1 MSLEHCTIPREKE
14 RESPVNK
21 MTEKVIRYQVRVR
34 KLRGVDKTSTIAEMQ
49 EAYGFT
55 TSVWGVV
62 VDEWNTSGTE
72 VASSGSEWQGVGEGG
87 TK

>member
-1 MSLEHCTIPREKE
+1 M
-14 RESPVNK
+14 NK

-34 KLRGVDKTSTIAEMQ
+34 KLRGVDRTSTIAEMQ
-49 EAYGFT
+49 EVYGFT

-62 VDEWNTSGTE
+62 VDEWKATDATVGH
-72 VASSGSEWQGVGEGG
+72 SGSEWQGVGEGG

>member
-1 MSLEHCTIPREKE
+1 MDR
-14 RESPVNK
+14 
-21 MTEKVIRYQVRVR
+21 
-34 KLRGVDKTSTIAEMQ
+34 TSTIAEMQ

-62 VDEWNTSGTE
+62 VDEWNAADVTVGH
-72 VASSGSEWQGVGEGG
+72 SGSEWQGVGEGG

>member
-1 MSLEHCTIPREKE
+1 MNR
-14 RESPVNK
+14 
-21 MTEKVIRYQVRVR
+21 MTEKVIRYQVRVK
-34 KLRGVDKTSTIAEMQ
+34 KLRGEDKTATIAEMQ

-62 VDEWNTSGTE
+62 VDEWKAADTT

>member
-1 MSLEHCTIPREKE
+1 
-14 RESPVNK
+14 

-34 KLRGVDKTSTIAEMQ
+34 KLRGVDRTSTIAEMQ

-62 VDEWNTSGTE
+62 VDEWNAADVTVGH
-72 VASSGSEWQGVGEGG
+72 SGSEWQGVGEGG

>member
-1 MSLEHCTIPREKE
+1 
-14 RESPVNK
+14 VNR
-21 MTEKVIRYQVRVR
+21 MTETVIRYQVRVK
-34 KLRGVDKTSTIAEMQ
+34 KLRGEDKTATIAEMQ

-62 VDEWNTSGTE
+62 VDEWETTDPG
-72 VASSGSEWQGVGEGG
+72 VAQSGSEWQGVGEGG

>member
-1 MSLEHCTIPREKE
+1 MDR
-14 RESPVNK
+14 
-21 MTEKVIRYQVRVR
+21 
-34 KLRGVDKTSTIAEMQ
+34 TSTIAEMQ

-87 TK
+87 TKH